1 MSRPR
6 RAPSSPVQLFPFL
19 AVLVSA
25 IGALVLLLLA
35 INRQATMQAIAR
47 AVGLLAQQTSSEEEA
62 MALRSHELESQVI
75 ALRERILQL
84 GNQQKGIEESLVA
97 TDRKAHQHAARAESL
112 RGELAGIRARRA
124 EVERDRET
132 VERQIALGEAA
143 KARLAAERSNPDRTF
158 VPIVHPGANGTDR
171 QPIYIECSGESV
183 TIWPEKVVVPT
194 AALNSSEYARAALA
208 RTIRVL
214 GQYYLDRDS
223 HTEPGVTKRLEPY
236 PLLLV
241 RPDGVDAY
249 YAVCEALVRQRGFLF
264 GYELIEADWS
274 LRFPDP
280 DPRARDVAIAELRK
294 TSLGVRL
301 ADSDA
306 GRSRRGIGP
315 NKATGSGSPDD
326 EPGGNYRS
334 SNNQAR
340 ESSAPT
346 GESGDRPLPG
356 SPMADGS
363 RLYSD
368 ESVFS
373 RLAGGPRA
381 QTPPGTAAAQRLA
394 GRRQAD
400 EAAQPPEQEQDSQ
413 RASSAHQ
420 RVERDPT
427 TDSERE
433 PTLQLTNRSSTT
445 RRSIDVDE
453 PTDGDSPADRLAGNP
468 RGAGRI
474 TVPRRIEAICRADR
488 LVVTA
493 RQTVIELP
501 RTGSF
506 HEGIATLREEI
517 DREVAAWGP
526 PGKFFEWEPQL
537 FCRVHADAI
546 DTYYRLRLEMAGS
559 SIAFD
564 HEIMIEQDFE
574 FGTDS
579 RLGEAL
585 SPTIN
590 LDQIWE

>member
-1 MSRPR
+1 
-6 RAPSSPVQLFPFL
+6 VQLFPFL

-62 MALRSHELESQVI
+62 MTLRSDELESQVI
-75 ALRERILQL
+75 TLRDQL
-84 GNQQKGIEESLVA
+84 RRLGDQQKGVDESLVA
-97 TDRKAHQHAARAESL
+97 TDRKVYRDAARAESS
-112 RGELAGIRARRA
+112 RAAMAGVRARRT
-124 EVERDRET
+124 EVERNLET
-132 VERQIALGEAA
+132 VERQIAAGEAA
-143 KARLAAERSNPDRTF
+143 RARLAAERSNPDRTF

-183 TIWPEKVVVPT
+183 TIWPEYVVVPT
-194 AALNSSEYARAALA
+194 DALNSSEYARAALA
-208 RTIRVL
+208 RTIRAL

-223 HTEPGVTKRLEPY
+223 QSEPGVRKWLEPY

-249 YAVCEALVRQRGFLF
+249 YAVCESLVRQRGFLF
-264 GYELIEADWS
+264 GYELIESDWS

-301 ADSDA
+301 ADSDV

-340 ESSAPT
+340 ESSAPP

-373 RLAGGPRA
+373 RLAGGPST
-381 QTPPGTAAAQRLA
+381 QTLPGTAAAQRLA
-394 GRRQAD
+394 GRRQPD
-400 EAAQPPEQEQDSQ
+400 EAVQPREQGRDTQQSSLTDHRVEQDPITESEHETQ
-413 RASSAHQ
+413 RQS
-420 RVERDPT
+420 
-427 TDSERE
+427 
-433 PTLQLTNRSSTT
+433 TNRTSNT
-445 RRSIDVDE
+445 RRSIDGGE
-453 PTDGDSPADRLAGNP
+453 PSDGDSPADRLVGNP
-468 RGAGRI
+468 QGAGRI
-474 TVPRRIEAICRADR
+474 TVPRRIEATCRADR
-488 LVVTA
+488 IVVGP
-493 RQTVIELP
+493 RQTVIALP
-501 RTGSF
+501 RAGSF
-506 HEGIATLREEI
+506 HEAVAKLREAI

-537 FCRVHADAI
+537 FCRVHADSI
-546 DTYYRLRLEMAGS
+546 DAYYRLRLEMAGS

-564 HEIMIEQDFE
+564 HELLMEQNFE
-574 FGTDS
+574 FGADS
-579 RLGEAL
+579 RLSEAL

-590 LDQIWE
+590 LEQILE